1 MAEEGTMRLHQGI
14 GTVLCGTVIALAI
27 GVAAH
32 AASWDDIAKAG
43 GQSANWLNYGGEL
56 GQERFWP
63 SKAINTDNVKQL
75 RVKWI
80 FQTGVVGS
88 FENTPV
94 VENGV
99 MYVTTPFDH

>member
-1 MAEEGTMRLHQGI
+1 MRLHQGI

-43 GQSANWLNYGGEL
+43 GQSANWLNYGGDL

-63 SKAINTDNVKQL
+63 SKAINTTMVPGSAYQADSNNYVADGLVKTSMSTKTNWPDGANS
-75 RVKWI
+75 RAR
-80 FQTGVVGS
+80 
-88 FENTPV
+88 P
-94 VENGV
+94 
-99 MYVTTPFDH
+99 